1 MQSSIFHAYV
11 RLARNAY
18 PGISHQHDDE
28 SMFYHA
34 VEHEESSEILHEL
47 KHGLIVEETN
57 KLIEFRRKQRKNWF
71 KRFLFVNSNRRHTLP
86 EGQLYEKAIAKIE
99 ERLEKLEK
107 VS

>member
-57 KLIEFRRKQRKNWF
+57 KLIEFRRKQRKNSIF
-71 KRFLFVNSNRRHTLP
+71 ALFSPKFN
-86 EGQLYEKAIAKIE
+86 QLVC
-99 ERLEKLEK
+99 LFHD
-107 VS
+107 